1 MSAPGN
7 FWWPCV
13 SDKCNGWEWGTRLQ
27 CRACKAYA
35 PRWAAQKAAAAC
47 PVVGSDGKPEK
58 GPKRGNGK
66 QNRQQSR
73 AKSRARQ
80 NSDGPQPGTDSMDLA
95 YDKAN
100 DNKGAKQALL
110 QKIKKMEGLQQL
122 MGSQIPAPLADSL
135 QEALEAA
142 RQELHAQ
149 ALAPKRLQALQQGIE
164 RKTERLHK
172 IETKI
177 ESLAQEREALEPQL
191 MQELEALR
199 LQFRQKHV
207 HIEAEV
213 TELQQQKE
221 SLVDSLADLRE
232 QLRALVP
239 EAQGHSDRAEAPA
252 PSQVGGED
260 MQSLFKVSAALV
272 NEYPQY
278 HQVFQEVWQLANRS
292 FEGQTSAPSQL
303 PPPSG
308 APPAW
313 ASGKRPNGAGPWS
326 SPENMDVEDGNPDL
340 PATQP
345 ADEPNVPAPPASG

>member
-1 MSAPGN
+1 MAGSGGRDCSADR
-7 FWWPCV
+7 V
-13 SDKCNGWEWGTRLQ
+13 
-27 CRACKAYA
+27 CKAYA
-35 PRWAAQKAAAAC
+35 PRWAAQKAAAAY
-47 PVVGSDGKPEK
+47 PVVGSDGKPER
-58 GPKRGNGK
+58 PKRGNGK
-66 QNRQQSR
+66 PNRQQSR

-80 NSDGPQPGTDSMDLA
+80 NGDGPQPGTDGMDLA
-95 YDKAN
+95 DDKPN

-122 MGSQIPAPLADSL
+122 MGTQIPAPLADSL

-149 ALAPKRLQALQQGIE
+149 APAPSGPPA
-164 RKTERLHK
+164 
-172 IETKI
+172 
-177 ESLAQEREALEPQL
+177 
-191 MQELEALR
+191 R

-207 HIEAEV
+207 HIE
-213 TELQQQKE
+213 QKE

-239 EAQGHSDRAEAPA
+239 EAHGHTERAEAAA

-272 NEYPQY
+272 TEYPQY

-303 PPPSG
+303 PPPPG

-313 ASGKRPNGAGPWS
+313 ASRKRPNGAGPWS
-326 SPENMDVEDGNPDL
+326 SPENMEVEDGSSEL

-345 ADEPNVPAPPASG
+345 EDEPNVPAPPASG